1 MVTSIA
7 DSPGEPPMCS
17 KKLSQNMVAAKQSHP
32 SPLRLL
38 QPERAAVK
46 ASAPV
51 EAISLESGLLS
62 H

>member
-7 DSPGEPPMCS
+7 AIFFDVL
-17 KKLSQNMVAAKQSHP
+17 KKNLSQWLQRRQQSHP